1 MLTLTLQI
9 QIYIKAES
17 IPAARAIASN
27 CNSPGSKLVSERD
40 RKRECPVF
48 FFVALLAPSKEMP
61 TNNSNY
67 TASASFY
74 ILCNSL
80 CNNQL
85 IIERHKF

>member
-40 RKRECPVF
+40 RKRDCPVF
-48 FFVALLAPSKEMP
+48 FFVVLFAPSKEMP

-74 ILCNSL
+74 ILCNPV

-85 IIERHKF
+85 IIERYKF

>member
-40 RKRECPVF
+40 RNTVPFF
-48 FFVALLAPSKEMP
+48 FFVALFAPSKEMP

-74 ILCNSL
+74 ILCNPV

-85 IIERHKF
+85 IIERYKF